1 MRMREH
7 HVRAFDAVQ
16 SQFDSNSNFAQELEQ
31 DFLVGGIVLDQKDIM
46 PFVSKPLSN
55 IDIILSL
62 GGHLLLR
69 T

>member
-1 MRMREH
+1 MREH
-7 HVRAFDAVQ
+7 HVGAFDAVQ
-16 SQFDSNSNFAQELEQ
+16 SQFNSNPNFAQELEE

>member
-1 MRMREH
+1 MREH
-7 HVRAFDAVQ
+7 HVGAFDAVQ
-16 SQFDSNSNFAQELEQ
+16 SQFNSNPNFAQELEQ

>member
-1 MRMREH
+1 MRVREY
-7 HVRAFDAVQ
+7 HVSAFDAVQ

-31 DFLVGGIVLDQKDIM
+31 DFLVGGIVLDQEDIM

>member
-1 MRMREH
+1 MREH
-7 HVRAFDAVQ
+7 HVGAFDAIQ

-31 DFLVGGIVLDQKDIM
+31 DFLVGGIVLDQEDIM